1 MFASVPPL
9 PGNGPSAQAFGF
21 NDLVF
26 KGGLDVYDMSGILH
40 ESGHIIDA
48 WGSGQTD
55 GSHQSSRMPLR
66 GSYEE

>member
-1 MFASVPPL
+1 MAPPA
-9 PGNGPSAQAFGF
+9 GSSADAYAFGW

-26 KGGLDVYDMSGILH
+26 VGGLEVYDMSGILH

-55 GSHQSSRMPLR
+55 NSHQSSRKWF
-66 GSYEE
+66 